1 MDIFDVDLYNK
12 LFTLSDNHTWK
23 FILLRNSAG
32 VRLELAVHNIIEI
45 TVPPN
50 SIVKMH
56 TGITL
61 NHAIIRDHM
70 WEKSDIIP
78 YENVHFDYNLL
89 GRGSKRDI
97 QMCIINDNSYHVKI
111 NADEWI
117 GTCRIRIGEKIHK
130 RRKLCNSCL
139 EQRLES
145 PGQTLASLLETHD
158 HITLAQFADF
168 SRQCERILA
177 QRAALAGAECSL
189 CGNTGHAPEDC
200 PYVVHD
206 NQENNNNIIMKKDL

>member
-32 VRLELAVHNIIEI
+32 VRLELAVHNMIEI

-56 TGITL
+56 SGITL

-78 YENVHFDYNLL
+78 YDNVHFDYNLL

-177 QRAALAGAECSL
+177 QRAVLAGTECSL

>member
-1 MDIFDVDLYNK
+1 MDIFDVDLYNR

-56 TGITL
+56 SGITL

-177 QRAALAGAECSL
+177 QRSVLAGTECSL